1 MNTLSWLIYII
12 DIIQNLRN
20 IGSVALFVLAISI
33 VILVICS
40 IAFYIDKDPEVV
52 KILGYLRKLIY
63 ITIAL
68 AAIGLFIPSRQTV
81 ILIASSEIGERVLK
95 STTVQSIIEPSIDLL
110 NAWIRKELEN
120 IAKSEKK

>member
-33 VILVICS
+33 FILVICS